1 MAKLR
6 QRGDRKWEVVVE
18 AGRVDGKRKQESR
31 IFHGSKRAAQRF
43 GLRLEAEIAQR
54 GTRRPRGFDAPAPAT
69 VGGLLDE
76 WYDNAAPGWSP
87 STRRQH
93 RSIIDT
99 RIKPA
104 LGKLTLERLSVVAV
118 DRFYA
123 DLRLH
128 VQPATV
134 RRIHGVLHRACAQ
147 ALRWGWLDA
156 NPAADPNLDHIE
168 ETEVEP
174 PSAEEVRQ
182 LLAGAHDRARSA
194 LPRDSLVAQALAVF
208 LRLAIAS
215 GARRG
220 ELCGLR
226 WEDVDDTGL
235 VVVRAVVDA
244 GGGELAVKST
254 KTRKKRRVTLDPET
268 LVILEGYRIK
278 QAQVALKTGYR
289 PEWVFERPGFGG
301 PMRPDFVSH
310 RFTKLR
316 DELGLT
322 FRLHD
327 LRHCTTTHL
336 LAAGIDVRTVAG
348 RLGWSDGGRM
358 ALGRYGHRLEASDQR
373 AAEVMGEMLDGG

>member
-1 MAKLR
+1 MAQVRK
-6 QRGDRKWEVVVE
+6 RGDRKYEVIVQT
-18 AGRVDGKRKQESR
+18 GREDGKRKEVSR
-31 IFHGSKRAAQRF
+31 TFHGTKRAAQLF
-43 GLRLEAEIAQR
+43 AQRLEVELRSRGGQR
-54 GTRRPRGFDAPAPAT
+54 RDIDAPAPVT
-69 VGGLLDE
+69 VAGFLDE
-76 WYDNAAPGWSP
+76 WYDYAAPGWSP

-93 RSIIDT
+93 RSIIDA

-128 VQPATV
+128 VQPSTV
-134 RRIHGVLHRACAQ
+134 RRIHGVLHRACVQ
-147 ALRWGWLDA
+147 AVRWGWLDA
-156 NPAADPNLDHIE
+156 NPAADPNLDHIDE
-168 ETEVEP
+168 PEVEP
-174 PSAEEVRQ
+174 PSQEEVRRLLTRAHELAASAKKDA
-182 LLAGAHDRARSA
+182 LLA
-194 LPRDSLVAQALAVF
+194 QATAVF

-226 WEDVDDTGL
+226 WEDVDETGL

-244 GGGELAVKST
+244 GKGEMVVKTT
-254 KTRKKRRVTLDPET
+254 KTRGKRRVTLDPET
-268 LVILEGYRIK
+268 LVVLEGYRVK
-278 QAQVALKTGYR
+278 QGQTALATGYR

-301 PMRPDFVSH
+301 PIRPDVISH
-310 RFTKLR
+310 RFTRLR

-336 LAAGIDVRTVAG
+336 LASGIDVRNVAG

-358 ALGRYGHRLEASDQR
+358 ALGRYGHRLEAADQR
-373 AAEVMGEMLDGG
+373 AADAMGEFLDG